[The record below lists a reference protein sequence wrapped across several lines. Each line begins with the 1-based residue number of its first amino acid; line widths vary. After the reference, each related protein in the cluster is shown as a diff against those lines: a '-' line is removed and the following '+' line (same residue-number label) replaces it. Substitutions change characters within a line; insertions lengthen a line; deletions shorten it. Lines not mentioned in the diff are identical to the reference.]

1 MRKEKMYFNTK
12 FTSDVLLEAK
22 ERVLESAGG
31 KQGEVDRAQ
40 RIVQTAFAEGWEFDS
55 DDEFFVAYAQNVVYA
70 VFELWQAGIDLAV
83 IFKADSTEVKIRAPE
98 RETIVSISCV
108 FESAAPNCSIK
119 PVEKGKKPTVFI
131 GHGRSDAWKALKDHL
146 HEQHGF
152 EVVAYEIGARAGHAI
167 RDILEEMLDK
177 SSFALLVMT
186 GEDTD
191 ENGQLHARENVIHE
205 LGLFQGRLGFSRAIV
220 LLEEKTT
227 EFSNISGIHQIRF
240 RKRGIRETFGDVLA
254 TIRREFGGL

>member
-1 MRKEKMYFNTK
+1 
-12 FTSDVLLEAK
+12 VLLEAK
-22 ERVLESAGG
+22 KRVLESAGG

-70 VFELWQAGIDLAV
+70 VFELWQAG
-83 IFKADSTEVKIRAPE
+83 
-98 RETIVSISCV
+98 
-108 FESAAPNCSIK
+108 
-119 PVEKGKKPTVFI
+119 
-131 GHGRSDAWKALKDHL
+131 
-146 HEQHGF
+146 
-152 EVVAYEIGARAGHAI
+152 
-167 RDILEEMLDK
+167 
-177 SSFALLVMT
+177 
-186 GEDTD
+186 TD